1 MGLQKTAELVH
12 FTKERLKLTQTA
24 LGSEELQGAALRIDD
39 TKTAT
44 DKHLAA
50 CISALALH
58 LT

>member
-1 MGLQKTAELVH
+1 MGLQKIAEL
-12 FTKERLKLTQTA
+12 ERLKLTQTA